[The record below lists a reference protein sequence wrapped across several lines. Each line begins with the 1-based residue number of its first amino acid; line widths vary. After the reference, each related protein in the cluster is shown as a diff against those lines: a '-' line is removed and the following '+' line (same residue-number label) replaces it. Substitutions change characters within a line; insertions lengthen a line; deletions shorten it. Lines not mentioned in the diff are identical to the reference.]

1 MSGWLRVFKWIES
14 RLGLEQTVLPPLMH
28 PVPKGTGWWYVFG
41 SASMTLFILQII
53 SGTCLALIY
62 VPAADRA
69 YESLEY
75 LNYEQDFGW
84 MLRALH
90 FWAASG
96 MVVMVVVHMT
106 QVFLFG
112 AFKYPRELTWLVGVG
127 LLLLTLGMGFTGQV
141 LRWDQDAYWGVSVG
155 AAMAGRV
162 PVIGPGLVRL
172 IIGGSEIGAG
182 TLSRFFTLHVFVI
195 PALLILFL
203 VVHLHLVLR
212 NGISDPPVPGDRVD
226 PDTYR
231 EEYAKKTAAGEPFFP
246 DPLLKDAIFSVIVI
260 FAVVILSLVFGPFG
274 PSDPPD
280 PSIIDAEPRPE
291 WYFLPLFA
299 LLALSPPNLETFL
312 MLGLPPV
319 IILVLA
325 LVPFVA
331 GKGERSASRRPVAV
345 LAVILIAMSV
355 GVLGWLGYTSPWSP
369 VMTAW
374 SGIPVPENIV
384 RGCSPLELT
393 GAAVLQ
399 NKTCRNCHSLDGLG
413 GKRGPD
419 LTDVATRL
427 THDELIRQVVQGGGN
442 MPAYGKQL
450 KPYEIDALV
459 AFLDTLKPRYDPTA
473 KPSDTPASTQAS
485 EQPLSAQP

>member
-41 SASMTLFILQII
+41 SASLTLFLLQIV
-53 SGTCLALIY
+53 SGTCLALVY

-127 LLLLTLGMGFTGQV
+127 LLVLTLGMGFSGQV
-141 LRWDQDAYWGVSVG
+141 LRWDQDAYWGVGVG
-155 AAMAGRV
+155 AAMVGRV
-162 PVIGPGLVRL
+162 PLIGPALVRL
-172 IIGGSEIGAG
+172 VIGGPEIGAG
-182 TLSRFFTLHVFVI
+182 TLSRFFTLHVFVM
-195 PALLILFL
+195 PALLIFLL
-203 VVHLHLVLR
+203 VVHLHLVLK
-212 NGISDPPVPGDRVD
+212 NGISDPPVPGERVD
-226 PDTYR
+226 PNTYR
-231 EEYAKKTAAGEPFFP
+231 DEYAKKVARGESFFP
-246 DPLLKDAIFSVIVI
+246 DPLLKDAIFSVGVI
-260 FAVVILSLVFGPFG
+260 FAVVILSLLFGPFG

-319 IILVLA
+319 LILILA

-369 VMTAW
+369 IMTAW
-374 SGIPVPENIV
+374 SGTPVPENIV
-384 RGCSPLELT
+384 RGRTPLELT
-393 GAAVLQ
+393 GAVVLQ
-399 NKTCRNCHSLDGLG
+399 NKTCRNCHALDGLG

-419 LTDVATRL
+419 LTNVATRL

-459 AFLDTLKPRYDPTA
+459 AFLETLKPSYDPVA
-473 KPSDTPASTQAS
+473 EPSDTPADITAG
-485 EQPLSAQP
+485 EQPLSATP

>member
-1 MSGWLRVFKWIES
+1 MSFWMRIYRWTER
-14 RLGLEQTVLPPLMH
+14 RLGVEQTVLPPLMH

-41 SASMTLFILQII
+41 SASLTLFLLQVV
-53 SGTCLALIY
+53 SGTCLALVY

-75 LNYEQDFGW
+75 LNYQQDFGW

-127 LLLLTLGMGFTGQV
+127 LLVLTLGMGFSGQV
-141 LRWDQDAYWGVSVG
+141 LRWDQDAYWGVGVG
-155 AAMAGRV
+155 AAMVGRV
-162 PVIGPGLVRL
+162 PLLGPALVRL
-172 IIGGSEIGAG
+172 VIGGPEIGAG
-182 TLSRFFTLHVFVI
+182 TLSRFFTLHVFI
-195 PALLILFL
+195 MPGLLIFLL
-203 VVHLHLVLR
+203 VVHLHLVLK

-226 PDTYR
+226 KNTYDA
-231 EEYAKKTAAGEPFFP
+231 EYAKKVADGEPFFP
-246 DPLLKDAIFSVIVI
+246 DPLLKDAIFSVGVI
-260 FAVVILSLVFGPFG
+260 FAVVILSLLFGPFG

-319 IILVLA
+319 LILILA
-325 LVPFVA
+325 SVPFVA
-331 GKGERSASRRPVAV
+331 GKGDRSPRRRPVAV

-369 VMTAW
+369 IMTAW
-374 SGIPVPENIV
+374 SGTPVPENMV
-384 RGCSPLELT
+384 RNLSPLELT

-399 NKTCRNCHSLDGLG
+399 NKTCRNCHALDGLG
-413 GKRGPD
+413 GRRGPD
-419 LTDVATRL
+419 LTNVATRL

-450 KPYEIDALV
+450 RPYEIDALV
-459 AFLDTLKPRYDPTA
+459 AFLETLKPSYDPSA
-473 KPSDTPASTQAS
+473 QPSDTPVKT
-485 EQPLSAQP
+485 ETGDRPLTAIP